1 MLQHRERYT
10 NNQIRRQVPRLPR
23 IPKVCWPCVRDWS
36 PSVYLVGFKLLS
48 RVSEEELIRQAELA
62 GMTNRANLTVAND
75 LQTLVAGRHT
85 IHLVRPG
92 HPPPRPSAPGPTS
105 PTGSSAGSSRGE
117 RQTLRVLSE
126 RRSEA
131 GENEGRG
138 EMLGEHPTSC
148 FPGSATSPHVMRDEA
163 RSILPPRSARRR
175 RTAPGRA
182 GPGAGAGWPGAA
194 AGQFR
199 KSVFFLFDVVFL

>member
-1 MLQHRERYT
+1 
-10 NNQIRRQVPRLPR
+10 VPSD
-23 IPKVCWPCVRDWS
+23 PKVIRLVRDCCS
-36 PSVYLVGFKLLS
+36 SVYLVGFKLLS
-48 RVSEEELIRQAELA
+48 RVSEEQLIRQAELA

-75 LQTLVAGRHT
+75 LQTLVAAT
-85 IHLVRPG
+85 PSTSSA
-92 HPPPRPSAPGPTS
+92 PATPPRPSVPGPTS
-105 PTGSSAGSSRGE
+105 PTGSSAASSRGE

-138 EMLGEHPTSC
+138 EMLGEHPTSASR
-148 FPGSATSPHVMRDEA
+148 GARRVLTLSATR
-163 RSILPPRSARRR
+163 RGSILPPRSARRR

-194 AGQFR
+194 GQFR
-199 KSVFFLFDVVFL
+199 KSVFFLFDVVFA